1 MDLPR
6 RSQNSLV
13 ANAGLPRV
21 RNRWSMG
28 PRNRHH
34 SGMGVRQ
41 APRRGAKEPEDKR
54 GVVLRYRVAEE
65 SHLVQESGRCDLVDV
80 ARARTP
86 PRAVPLCT
94 QSLRRG
100 LSPDAAYVV
109 LVAWLVAAS
118 TCLHRIRPSR
128 RRTRWSSSLPGR
140 SASLRSDQ
148 VKVLFRISIAP
159 TNRCIIPSSP
169 HCENT
174 LNSCACGFV
183 DP

>member
-21 RNRWSMG
+21 RNRWPMG

-41 APRRGAKEPEDKR
+41 APREELQEPEETKEALSSGIGWLKSPIWFR
-54 GVVLRYRVAEE
+54 
-65 SHLVQESGRCDLVDV
+65 SLVGATS

-86 PRAVPLCT
+86 PRAVPLYAD
-94 QSLRRG
+94 SPARSFPRRRLRSSPRLARG
-100 LSPDAAYVV
+100 RFH
-109 LVAWLVAAS
+109 
-118 TCLHRIRPSR
+118 CGHRISPSR
-128 RRTRWSSSLPGR
+128 RRIRWSSSLQGR
-140 SASLRSDQ
+140 SVSLRSDP

-174 LNSCACGFV
+174 LNSCAWRFV

>member
-1 MDLPR
+1 
-6 RSQNSLV
+6 
-13 ANAGLPRV
+13 
-21 RNRWSMG
+21 MG

-118 TCLHRIRPSR
+118 TVATGSAPVGGGSDGRVRSRDAVHPCAAIR
-128 RRTRWSSSLPGR
+128 
-140 SASLRSDQ
+140 
-148 VKVLFRISIAP
+148 
-159 TNRCIIPSSP
+159 
-169 HCENT
+169 
-174 LNSCACGFV
+174 
-183 DP
+183 